1 MINTAGRFMT
11 IKKGAAMKRI
21 EIDLIKRT
29 LFEKGYKVEEQE
41 DIMSEYINNRE
52 IRKNTIKDIIKQLH
66 EGKSVEDVK
75 QQFDDVFKGVSAAE
89 ISEALT

>member
-29 LFEKGYKVEEQE
+29 LFEKGYKVEE
-41 DIMSEYINNRE
+41 
-52 IRKNTIKDIIKQLH
+52 
-66 EGKSVEDVK
+66 
-75 QQFDDVFKGVSAAE
+75 
-89 ISEALT
+89 